1 MEDLIII
8 IPSHKR
14 HEYLLGKIKY
24 YSVFPYQVY
33 ICDSTPE
40 EYKPVTEYPSNI
52 HYVWCPDKGFYQ
64 KVLHVL
70 ENTEAKF
77 YNLTPDD
84 DFLDLNT
91 IQECCKRMN
100 TNSDISLSIG
110 KQVMFNKPYD
120 GRFYSRKSANLMQG
134 LLLNENRKRNA
145 SLFGEHYQNVL
156 WSMYRNDVIQ
166 SAFKK
171 LTSINPENGNFIE
184 LTLVMEACVSGVIEI
199 SKAPL
204 NYREHSDEEHWGK
217 QVDCIS
223 AATLI
228 CNKRMKH
235 DYDALMAT
243 YNDDDRKVADAFM
256 DSYLKQESRCSVAH
270 IVKAIKRRMI
280 TNHEIE
286 EERIPSSIEQI
297 LLA

>member
-1 MEDLIII
+1 MDDLIII
-8 IPSHKR
+8 IPTHKR
-14 HEYLLGKIKY
+14 HEYLPGKIRY
-24 YSVFPYQVY
+24 YSAFPYQVY
-33 ICDSTPE
+33 ICDSTPVE
-40 EYKPVTEYPSNI
+40 FKVDTGYPSNI
-52 HYVWCPDKGFYQ
+52 HYIWCPDKGFYQ

-70 ENTEAKF
+70 ENTEAKL

-91 IQECCKRMN
+91 IKKCCKIMN
-100 TNSDISLSIG
+100 TNPGISLSVG

-120 GRFYSRKSANLMQG
+120 GRFFSRKSANQMQG
-134 LLLNENRKRNA
+134 LLLNENRIRNA
-145 SLFGEHYQNVL
+145 SLVGGHYQNVL
-156 WSMYRNDVIQ
+156 WSMYRNDVIR

-171 LTSINPENGNFIE
+171 LTLINPENGNFIE
-184 LTLVMEACVSGVIEI
+184 LTLVMEACVRGVIEI

-228 CNKRMKH
+228 SNLRMKQDH
-235 DYDALMAT
+235 DALMAT
-243 YNDDDRKVADAFM
+243 YKDDDRKVADAFM
-256 DSYLKQESRCSVAH
+256 DSYLKKESRWSIVH

-280 TNHEIE
+280 TNHEIVE
-286 EERIPSSIEQI
+286 EKIPNLVEQI